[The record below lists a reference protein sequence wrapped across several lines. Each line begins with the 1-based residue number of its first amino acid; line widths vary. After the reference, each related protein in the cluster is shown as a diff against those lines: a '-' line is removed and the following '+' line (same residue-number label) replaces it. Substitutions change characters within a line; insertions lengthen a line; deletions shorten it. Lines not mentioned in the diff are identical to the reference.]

1 MREGPGAAGLPT
13 DVDEV
18 LAPALSEFEAA
29 ESIASNAE
37 WKAARP
43 AQVSCPEADLVTQ
56 VRAVLSRHFPSTE
69 N

>member
-29 ESIASNAE
+29 ESIAMITGGGSE
-37 WKAARP
+37 EEKALPNTGGGSGVVDAGGG
-43 AQVSCPEADLVTQ
+43 
-56 VRAVLSRHFPSTE
+56 RAYV
-69 N
+69 